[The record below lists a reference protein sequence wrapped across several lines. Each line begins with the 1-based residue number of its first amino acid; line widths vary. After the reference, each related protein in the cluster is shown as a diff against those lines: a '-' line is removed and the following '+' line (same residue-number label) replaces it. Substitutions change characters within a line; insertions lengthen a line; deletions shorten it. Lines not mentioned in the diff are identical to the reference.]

1 MAAIVLD
8 DPRDVVLGSE
18 PVGSAGAICGRV
30 TSGGYGYSAGQSIA
44 YAYLAVADA
53 EPGTPV
59 DIDLFGT
66 WSLWESRRRTRLRL
80 QGWSSDARRTTS
92 YASA

>member
-18 PVGSAGAICGRV
+18 PVRVNGRICGRV
-30 TSGGYGYSAGQSIA
+30 TSGGYGYSAGRSIA
-44 YAYLAVADA
+44 YAYLAAADA
-53 EPGTPV
+53 VPGTPV

-66 WSLWESRRRTRLRL
+66 WSCGKVAAEPIFVPKDDR
-80 QGWSSDARRTTS
+80 
-92 YASA
+92 